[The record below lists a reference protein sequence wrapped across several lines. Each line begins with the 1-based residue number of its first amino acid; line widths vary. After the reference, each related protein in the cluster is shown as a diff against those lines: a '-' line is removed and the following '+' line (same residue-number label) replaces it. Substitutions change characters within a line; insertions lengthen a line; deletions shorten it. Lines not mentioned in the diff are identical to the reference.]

1 MADSSENVST
11 IDHKF
16 IDESKT
22 HTGRARRMIDL
33 KRWDQNTVVGWL
45 EDDFHHFGVTLVHEG
60 TVITDVS
67 ATAVRYPWSSC
78 GLAPQA
84 LRPLIGKAL
93 SPRCSDIGQRLA
105 MREQC
110 THIFDL
116 TGLVMAHA
124 VRGIPHRHYQA
135 ITESREIMGWKN
147 HKNPIFGPTT
157 IHLEQDGKTVMQ
169 WRSEKSDIIDNDT
182 GHRQSLGRGFREW
195 TESLDLEHGE
205 YATILRRA
213 LLVSGG
219 RSMVHDNYPSAA
231 AMDQPELCYSFQAS
245 RRDNALR
252 MHDTTKDYA
261 DAAEAMLAC
270 VNSKP

>member
-1 MADSSENVST
+1 MADVPENTLT

-33 KRWDQNTVVGWL
+33 KRWDQHTVVGWL

-67 ATAVRYPWSSC
+67 ATAVRYPWTSC
-78 GLAPQA
+78 GFAPHA
-84 LRPLIGKAL
+84 LQPLIGKTI
-93 SPRCSDIGQRLA
+93 SPRSSDIGQRLA

-124 VRGIPHRHYQA
+124 MRGIAHRHYQT
-135 ITESREIMGWKN
+135 ITESRQILGWKN

-157 IHLEQDGKTVMQ
+157 ICLLQDGIKAMQ
-169 WRSEKSDIIDNDT
+169 WHSERGEIVDSDT
-182 GHRQSLGRGFREW
+182 GHHQALGRGFREW
-195 TESLDLEHGE
+195 TESLDVECGE
-205 YATILRRA
+205 YATIMRRA

-219 RSMVHDNYPSAA
+219 RSMVHDNYPNAA

-245 RRDNALR
+245 RREKAMR
-252 MHDTTKDYA
+252 MHNTTKDYA
-261 DAAEAMLAC
+261 DSPEAMLAC
-270 VNSKP
+270 VATKP

>member
-1 MADSSENVST
+1 MADAPENALT

-16 IDESKT
+16 IDETKT
-22 HTGRARRMIDL
+22 DTGRARRMIDL
-33 KRWDQNTVVGWL
+33 KRRDANTVVGWL
-45 EDDFHHFGVTLVHEG
+45 EDDFHHFGVTLVHDG
-60 TVITDVS
+60 DVITEVS
-67 ATAVRYPWSSC
+67 STAVRYPWTSC
-78 GLAPQA
+78 GLAPNA
-84 LRPLIGKAL
+84 LQPLVGKTL
-93 SPRCSDIGQRLA
+93 SPRCSDIGGLLA

-116 TGLVMAHA
+116 AGLVMAHA
-124 VRGIPHRHYQA
+124 VRGISHRHYQT
-135 ITESREIMGWKN
+135 ITENREILGWKN

-157 IHLEQDGKTVMQ
+157 IHLEQDGKIVMQ
-169 WRSEKSDIIDNDT
+169 WRSEKADIIDNDT

-231 AMDQPELCYSFQAS
+231 AMEQPELCYSFQAS
-245 RRDNALR
+245 RRDSALR

-261 DAAEAMLAC
+261 DSPEAMLAC
-270 VNSKP
+270 LDTKP